1 MHHEISISVADY
13 GARSV
18 VHVTGDVNWR
28 TSPEV
33 RTALLDL
40 FENRHRQG
48 VVLDLQGVR
57 RIDSSGVSSLIEARH
72 AAKQQESHFV
82 LSGLNEF
89 PRRVLA
95 YTGLQGLFEIGA
107 SVEEALGRCECP
119 VPGKS

>member
-1 MHHEISISVADY
+1 MHRDISISVADY

-18 VHVTGDVNWR
+18 VHVAGDVNWK
-28 TSPEV
+28 TSPDV

-40 FENRHRQG
+40 FENRHRRS

-57 RIDSSGVSSLIEARH
+57 RIDSSGVSSLIEAWH
-72 AAKQQESHFV
+72 AAKERDAHFI

-95 YTGLQGLFEIGA
+95 HTGLERVFEIGD
-107 SVEEALGRCECP
+107 SVEEALGRR
-119 VPGKS
+119 S